1 MSPGVSY
8 DNTDHPPITVIN
20 DLLQCILQFLLA
32 LIGHLGDLGLD
43 AVFYDLF
50 NGFAEDIGIPDD
62 LFTVFGNGFYV
73 CDQVLCLLLASHN
86 MIDLGLDLGPD
97 QVYRGRLGLHFHA
110 VLISMTYHFRFI

>member
-1 MSPGVSY
+1 MSY

-50 NGFAEDIGIPDD
+50 NGFAEDIGIPDAF
-62 LFTVFGNGFYV
+62 FTVFGTGFYV
-73 CDQVLCLLLASHN
+73 CDQGTKLKNPMQACLQE
-86 MIDLGLDLGPD
+86 D
-97 QVYRGRLGLHFHA
+97 
-110 VLISMTYHFRFI
+110 FRAWDPVAYA

>member
-50 NGFAEDIGIPDD
+50 NGFAEDIGIPDAF
-62 LFTVFGNGFYV
+62 FTVFGTGFYV
-73 CDQVLCLLLASHN
+73 CDQLRFLFP
-86 MIDLGLDLGPD
+86 DLKDAMPHLPRKRKK
-97 QVYRGRLGLHFHA
+97 YSF
-110 VLISMTYHFRFI
+110 

>member
-50 NGFAEDIGIPDD
+50 NGFAEDIGIQMPSSLSLELDFMYAIRSFACCSLPTIGAISVSIWARIRFTEGAWAFIFTPY
-62 LFTVFGNGFYV
+62 LF
-73 CDQVLCLLLASHN
+73 
-86 MIDLGLDLGPD
+86 P
-97 QVYRGRLGLHFHA
+97 
-110 VLISMTYHFRFI
+110 